1 MNNSYDIIAAGCCQ
15 ERRARIR
22 PREGFMEDFVV
33 GGHRL
38 TVQVTYSRRRTV
50 RIRVAAG
57 DRLEVAAPLRL
68 SAAELARLL
77 KGREA
82 WIARQLAKLAAVAA
96 SPVNAAVA
104 PGAEFLF
111 LGRPRVL
118 TVLWGAGARAAVS
131 ATEDRIFAE
140 LPAVPAAEQAGALA
154 AALRRWYI
162 EEARAVLTE
171 RTAYWA
177 GVLGVRP
184 QRVFIRE
191 QRSRWGSCSSRGNV
205 SYNWRVVMAPP
216 AVVDYLVIHELCHMR
231 EANHSA
237 AFWRL
242 VAAADPDF
250 KEHRRWL
257 QSNGALLTRLF
268 AGE

>member
-1 MNNSYDIIAAGCCQ
+1 
-15 ERRARIR
+15 
-22 PREGFMEDFVV
+22 MEDLFV
-33 GGHRL
+33 GTRRL
-38 TVQVTYSRRRTV
+38 AVRVTHSRRRTV
-50 RIRVAAG
+50 RIRVAAA
-57 DRLEVAAPLRL
+57 DRLEVAAPLRFPE
-68 SAAELARLL
+68 AELARLL
-77 KGREA
+77 QSREA

-96 SPVNAAVA
+96 SPVNAAAA
-104 PGAEFLF
+104 PGAELLF

-118 TVLWGAGARAAVS
+118 TVLWGAAARATVS
-131 ATEDRIFAE
+131 AEGERIFAQ
-140 LPAVPAAEQAGALA
+140 LPAVPAAEQAGALT

-171 RTAYWA
+171 RTAHWA
-177 GVLGVRP
+177 GALGVRP

-191 QRSRWGSCSSRGNV
+191 QKSRWGSCSSRGNV

-216 AVVDYLVIHELCHMR
+216 AVVDYLVVHELCHMR

-242 VAAADPDF
+242 VAAADPDY
-250 KEHRRWL
+250 KEHRKWL
-257 QSNGALLTRLF
+257 RSHGALLTRLF